1 MFKMS
6 NRIYDILKE
15 IALVWLPALGALY
28 VGLAKIW
35 NFPFPAEIAGT
46 VALADTFLGAVLHIS
61 TKNYYSE
68 IDPPIDDGGE
78 G

>member
-15 IALVWLPALGALY
+15 IAMVWLPALGALY

-35 NFPFPAEIAGT
+35 SFPYPAEIAGT
-46 VALADTFLGAVLHIS
+46 IALVDTFLGAVLHIS
-61 TKNYYSE
+61 NKNYFAE
-68 IDPPIDDGGE
+68 MDPPIENGGKE
-78 G
+78 

>member
-1 MFKMS
+1 MKLKMS
-6 NRIYDILKE
+6 NAVYDVMKE

-35 NFPFPAEIAGT
+35 NFPYPAEIAGT
-46 VALADTFLGAVLHIS
+46 VALVDTFLGAVLHIS
-61 TKNYYSE
+61 TKNYYDE
-68 IDPPIDDGGE
+68 LDPPMDE

>member
-1 MFKMS
+1 MKLKMS
-6 NRIYDILKE
+6 NAVYDLMKE

-46 VALADTFLGAVLHIS
+46 VALVDTFMGAVLHIS
-61 TKNYYSE
+61 SKNYYNE
-68 IDPPIDDGGE
+68 FDPPVE
-78 G
+78 NE